1 MNWMNENWI
10 QNYEYRNKNK
20 PISGGGICHCGVG
33 IVGKGI
39 AMMWMGF
46 GIVIAF
52 TTFIGIM
59 AN

>member
-1 MNWMNENWI
+1 MAF
-10 QNYEYRNKNK
+10 YEYRNKNK
-20 PISGGGICHCGVG
+20 PISGGGVCYFWFG

-52 TTFIGIM
+52 TTFIGLM